1 MKVVFPI
8 FISLR
13 NGGAYFFVSKV
24 ESCIDFPFH
33 YEEKC
38 KRALEELSHLADT
51 IHRPGDDPKRGWPSK
66 QEEIDTHLF
75 NAVKM
80 VLIVTNMSIG
90 QRLPVRS
97 EDIGCIVDE
106 GYAGYEKIRDKF
118 LK

>member
-1 MKVVFPI
+1 MSERPVIAVTGKMPNMQ
-8 FISLR
+8 SW
-13 NGGAYFFVSKV
+13 
-24 ESCIDFPFH
+24 

-38 KRALEELSHLADT
+38 KRTLSHLVDT
-51 IHRPGDDPKRGWPSK
+51 IHRPGDDPKRGWSSK

-97 EDIGCIVDE
+97 EDVGCIVEE
-106 GYAGYEKIRDKF
+106 GYAGYEKIRAKF
-118 LK
+118 LE

>member
-1 MKVVFPI
+1 
-8 FISLR
+8 
-13 NGGAYFFVSKV
+13 
-24 ESCIDFPFH
+24 
-33 YEEKC
+33 
-38 KRALEELSHLADT
+38 
-51 IHRPGDDPKRGWPSK
+51 
-66 QEEIDTHLF
+66 
-75 NAVKM
+75 M

>member
-1 MKVVFPI
+1 MSERPVIAVTGKMPNMQ
-8 FISLR
+8 SW
-13 NGGAYFFVSKV
+13 
-24 ESCIDFPFH
+24 

-51 IHRPGDDPKRGWPSK
+51 IHRPGVDPKRGWPTK

-80 VLIVTNMSIG
+80 VLIVTNMSCG
-90 QRLPVRS
+90 QHKPVRS

-106 GYAGYEKIRDKF
+106 GYAGYEKIRAKF
-118 LK
+118 LD